1 MRIACP
7 SCSAAYDVPDPL
19 VPPGRVVRC
28 ARCGSEWTPAGP
40 TPPPEPEVEPPPP
53 ELEPEPDPFVRRRAA
68 PVADPAARQSAMDRL
83 AADPALPQSNL
94 RLRLAWAA
102 SVLLIVLCAA
112 GAVAWR
118 AQIVESWPPSA
129 RMYAAFGMHPGRA
142 SAHE

>member
-28 ARCGSEWTPAGP
+28 ARCGSEWAPTGPA
-40 TPPPEPEVEPPPP
+40 PPEPEVEPAPPP
-53 ELEPEPDPFVRRRAA
+53 EPEPESVVRRRAA
-68 PVADPAARQSAMDRL
+68 RVAETSPRQSAMDRL
-83 AADPALPQSNL
+83 AAHPALPPSSL

-102 SVLLIVLCAA
+102 SVLLIVFCVA
-112 GAVAWR
+112 GASAWR

-129 RMYAAFGMHPGRA
+129 RMYAAFGMHPGKV